1 MKDFERRFE
10 DLKREHQN
18 GNLFD
23 KASAFLDFH
32 LEWAE
37 ALSATDPAAAI
48 RQYRCAEDCQSTI
61 GSGATSGG
69 EGLASMTELYRIIG
83 KRADL
88 TERAAELQSDLPARL
103 AGLEEALSIWTRIL
117 NDRNHLGELTP
128 AASKVEGLTLK
139 IRTFRS

>member
-1 MKDFERRFE
+1 
-10 DLKREHQN
+10 
-18 GNLFD
+18 
-23 KASAFLDFH
+23 
-32 LEWAE
+32 
-37 ALSATDPAAAI
+37 
-48 RQYRCAEDCQSTI
+48 
-61 GSGATSGG
+61 
-69 EGLASMTELYRIIG
+69 MTELYRIMG

-128 AASKVEGLTLK
+128 AASKVKGLTLK